1 MKPTNQEPSF
11 ASDAFNI
18 FDIIKPIITIS
29 AFRTV
34 GDLVSPNHANR
45 QILLVAQLQ
54 PPIAPL
60 EFLIGNLLTTWGIL
74 AALAGVQDV
83 TQIID
88 IIFVST
94 REDD

>member
-34 GDLVSPNHANR
+34 GDLVSPNANR
-45 QILLVAQLQ
+45 QIVLVAQLQ

>member
-1 MKPTNQEPSF
+1 MKTTNQEPSF

-18 FDIIKPIITIS
+18 SDIIQPIITIS
-29 AFRTV
+29 DFWTV
-34 GDLVSPNHANR
+34 GDLVSPYHANR
-45 QILLVAQLQ
+45 QLVLMAQLQ